1 MRTRACLGALVV
13 VANLVQAAAP
23 PAEPAGAKGK
33 VEAVTLYRGQA
44 LVTRTVPVEG
54 AAGRIELVVADLP
67 QQVQPDSLFAEGGNG
82 IEVRAVRFRQR
93 AIGEE
98 PREEVRKIDQE
109 IELVQDKVA
118 ANKKRQDL
126 LTQRLAYLAKLDEF
140 TAATAKADLAKGVLS
155 FEALEKTSQFS
166 FKQRDDAV
174 TESLKLDV
182 EARELAKQLSLLQRR
197 RGEITEGASRTVSE
211 AVVFLEKREAAAA
224 VLKLSYLVNEAGWS
238 PAYTFRSARDGKSVR
253 VEYNA
258 LIHQMS
264 GENWDGVSLVLSTAS
279 PALAAQGP
287 GLAPFRVTLAQVQD
301 PQAKGDVSTKFKMA
315 QQRRSEAGVKQQS
328 ASSLRD
334 NRSFNWD
341 MNAAANDAQW
351 AELAAGKD
359 LLALLRGESGAVTE
373 GPSISYALQG
383 PVSLA
388 SRADQQMLRIADSE
402 LPSRF
407 YHVATP
413 VLASYVYREAE
424 LTNNAVEVL
433 LGGPVSVYLDGR
445 FVGRGELPTV
455 ARGETF
461 VLGFGADP
469 QLRARRE
476 MVDKTETFQGANRE
490 ITIKYRLVL
499 ENYKDEAVKV
509 RVLDR
514 IPYAENKADIRVTLG
529 EMVEKL
535 SAEPLYLRL
544 EQPKGIL
551 RWDVDVAANAA
562 GEKAKT
568 IEYSYKMEFARTLD
582 ITTPAPAKMPELQRE
597 FDEMQERR
605 MLH

>member
-1 MRTRACLGALVV
+1 MV
-13 VANLVQAAAP
+13 VAMAGVMQAAAP
-23 PAEPAGAKGK
+23 PVEPPGVKGK

-54 AAGRIELVVADLP
+54 AAGRVELVVADLP

-109 IELVQDKVA
+109 IELVQDKAA

-197 RGEITEGASRTVSE
+197 RGELTAGASRTVSE
-211 AVVFLEKREAAAA
+211 AVIFLEKRDAPAG
-224 VLKLSYLVNEAGWS
+224 VVRLSYLVNEAGWS
-238 PAYTFRSARDGKSVR
+238 PAYNFRSAKDGKTVR

-264 GENWDGVSLVLSTAS
+264 GENWDSVSLVLSTAS

-315 QQRRSEAGVKQQS
+315 QQRRSEAGAKQQA

-359 LLALLRGESGAVTE
+359 VLAVLRGESGAVTE

-383 PVSLA
+383 TVSLA

-433 LGGPVSVYLDGR
+433 LGGPVNVYLDGR

-490 ITIKYRLVL
+490 ITLKYRLVL

-529 EMVEKL
+529 EMAEKL
-535 SAEPLYLRL
+535 STEPLYLRL

-582 ITTPAPAKMPELQRE
+582 VSTPAPAEMQKLQRE